1 MTMTKTLGFGASML
15 ALASCLALS
24 ACNSQGGVGEMTSG
38 ETAGTGLGAV
48 GGGLLGYA
56 IGGGPA
62 GVLIGMAAGGLVGNR
77 IGNGLDG
84 DAQTAAGQAAARA
97 AESNEGQVITWRK
110 TDALW
115 QTEAQGT
122 ATPKGALFTDSSG
135 RTCRYVY
142 ETVIQ
147 NGTQA
152 NDTVKLCKGSSGW
165 VAG

>member
-1 MTMTKTLGFGASML
+1 MSKSFATAAGAV
-15 ALASCLALS
+15 ALAACLALS
-24 ACNSQGGVGEMTSG
+24 GCNANGGIGSMDQG

-48 GGGLLGYA
+48 GGGLIGYA
-56 IGGGPA
+56 ITGGPV
-62 GVLIGMAAGGLVGNR
+62 GVILGAAAGGLVGNR

-97 AESNEGQVITWRK
+97 AESNVGQVVTWRK
-110 TDALW
+110 TDAFF

-122 ATPKGALFTDSSG
+122 ATPKGAFFTDSSG

-147 NGTQA
+147 NGTQRD
-152 NDTVKLCKGSSGW
+152 DTVKLCKGSNGW
-165 VAG
+165 VTG